1 MVEERFLKQ
10 ASNTHLGRMASDIQ
24 RFAEQSDDW
33 GTRESALRFYQRA
46 LDRVAQSQSRGKAP
60 PPPGGPPLASENMR
74 FVLAD
79 PNGHVILPFFGFE
92 AGQVMTRQELSE
104 ATPLYKDRVL
114 QGYALARGKAALSP
128 KDESYLATLQKTLL
142 ISASIA
148 VFGAF
153 LFGFAI
159 TCSIHK
165 RVHSLIAATRHL
177 SDRKKPQLLNMRG
190 KDEVSLLAREF
201 DAMSV
206 KLTEQH
212 QQLRESNQT
221 IAAQANAL
229 KKLSYTDE
237 LTNLANRRFFN
248 EQLAAWQASNMDELS
263 LILCDVDHFKRVN
276 DNFSHDIG
284 DQVLRQ
290 VANLLKQNTREQ
302 DVVARIGGEELV
314 ILMPHTCKEQALDI
328 ADRIRHSVEQNE
340 WHKIALGLKL
350 TLSSGVSST
359 AELDDPERILEV
371 ADEHLYRAKDLGR
384 NRVCS

>member
-1 MVEERFLKQ
+1 MV
-10 ASNTHLGRMASDIQ
+10 
-24 RFAEQSDDW
+24 
-33 GTRESALRFYQRA
+33 
-46 LDRVAQSQSRGKAP
+46 
-60 PPPGGPPLASENMR
+60 
-74 FVLAD
+74 
-79 PNGHVILPFFGFE
+79 
-92 AGQVMTRQELSE
+92 RQPS
-104 ATPLYKDRVL
+104 P
-114 QGYALARGKAALSP
+114 P

-159 TCSIHK
+159 TYSIHK

-190 KDEVSLLAREF
+190 KDEVSLLAWEF

-248 EQLAAWQASNMDELS
+248 EQLAAWQASNMEELS
-263 LILCDVDHFKRVN
+263 LIV
-276 DNFSHDIG
+276 
-284 DQVLRQ
+284 RQ
-290 VANLLKQNTREQ
+290 KSEPKT
-302 DVVARIGGEELV
+302 G
-314 ILMPHTCKEQALDI
+314 
-328 ADRIRHSVEQNE
+328 
-340 WHKIALGLKL
+340 KIK
-350 TLSSGVSST
+350 
-359 AELDDPERILEV
+359 
-371 ADEHLYRAKDLGR
+371 
-384 NRVCS
+384 N